1 MVKYL
6 IIAMATT
13 GNHTYPG
20 CIMQEN
26 VAGKQNREVAVFQG
40 TFSTYNIG
48 IHSVPAKFG
57 LNSEVAA
64 TERLGVAGVHCI
76 LNRDAENTMLELANF

>member
-1 MVKYL
+1 MSIIIHQNNVKIL
-6 IIAMATT
+6 IITMATT

-40 TFSTYNIG
+40 TYNIG

-64 TERLGVAGVHCI
+64 TERLGIA
-76 LNRDAENTMLELANF
+76 